1 MEESMR
7 KSSLSINPFL
17 FLLTMEHRL
26 SPPPLELSTSLSAV
40 DPHPPLLSAFGVM
53 ISAIIEKIAHSTS
66 APIAVN
72 LPPDIPP
79 LLVSLPNVTFAV
91 DGVMPLASVRSESGE
106 FVVNMG
112 MWRMIVRLRS
122 FPLNRQ
128 RIFTQV
134 PLPLTQVLSNGVL
147 IEPGAQ
153 LYEGDNVTIFLLF
166 HNLLL
171 LVCSRR
177 IHILFG
183 MCRYDYVS
191 LLLVV
196 HPFHSRIIVL

>member
-1 MEESMR
+1 MR
-7 KSSLSINPFL
+7 KFLLSIDPFLSLS
-17 FLLTMEHRL
+17 TMEHRL
-26 SPPPLELSTSLSAV
+26 SLPPLESSTSLSAV
-40 DPHPPLLSAFGVM
+40 DPHPPSLSAFGVM
-53 ISAIIEKIAHSTS
+53 ISVIIEKTAHSTS
-66 APIAVN
+66 APIVVN

-79 LLVSLPNVTFAV
+79 LLVSLPNATFAV
-91 DGVMPLASVRSESGE
+91 DGAMPLVSVQSESAR

-112 MWRMIVRLRS
+112 MWRMIVRLRH

-128 RIFTQV
+128 CIFTQV
-134 PLPLTQVLSNGVL
+134 PLPLTQVPSNGVL

-153 LYEGDNVTIFLLF
+153 LYEGGNVTIFLLF

-171 LVCSRR
+171 LVCSRHV
-177 IHILFG
+177 HILFG